1 MARNSKDTEMVEIED
16 METWNSVIGKNNED
30 LNVID
35 VYPNAPREIA
45 APPLC

>member
-16 METWNSVIGKNNED
+16 MGTWNSVIGKNNED

-35 VYPNAPREIA
+35 VYAEWCGPC
-45 APPLC
+45 LCE